1 MQTHDEK
8 SWVRLV
14 EESVLIGW
22 EATLV
27 PTSGMPEETAIEL
40 AERLDVVLERNGSE
54 YRFRIPRERWEKL
67 TEPRPGEPIH

>member
-22 EATLV
+22 EATIV
-27 PTSGMPEETAIEL
+27 PKSGMSEHRALDL
-40 AERLDVVLERNGSE
+40 AECLNVKLEQFGSD
-54 YRFRIPRERWEKL
+54 YRFRIPRDRWLKL
-67 TEPRPGEPIH
+67 TKPRPGEYVH